1 MKQLKYGMTMK
12 KVNFSTF
19 ERLLT
24 ILSIVRKAKYWIRAR
39 AILKQIN
46 KQISVRTI
54 QRDLKYLVAN
64 GYLIS
69 KEYTYKST
77 KKIDEYLDIEVK
89 MHD

>member
-1 MKQLKYGMTMK
+1 MKQLKYGMAMK

-39 AILKQIN
+39 AILKQMN

>member
-1 MKQLKYGMTMK
+1 MK

-69 KEYTYKST
+69 KEYTYKSI

>member
-1 MKQLKYGMTMK
+1 MK

-39 AILKQIN
+39 AILKQMN

>member
-1 MKQLKYGMTMK
+1 MN

-24 ILSIVRKAKYWIRAR
+24 ILSIIRKAKCWIRASS
-39 AILKQIN
+39 ILRIMN
-46 KQISVRTI
+46 EQISVRTI

-64 GYLIS
+64 GYLVS
-69 KEYTYKST
+69 KAYTYKST